1 MTSERQNV
9 KRSDHG
15 GASRNVKTVGPE
27 GRIEAIWIKR
37 MKRGPMDSV
46 QRATLHADHGLLGN
60 ANQGGKRQV
69 TILEREV
76 WKALMREVNGSLPP
90 SARRANLLISGLSL
104 SHSRTRILRVGR
116 YRIRIVGE
124 TRPCE
129 RMEEACP
136 GLHAAMSRPWAG
148 GAFGEIL
155 DDDEIVVGMPLR
167 WVEE

>member
-1 MTSERQNV
+1 MTLEFQNV

-15 GASRNVKTVGPE
+15 VAFRNVKSAGPE
-27 GRIEAIWIKR
+27 GQLEAIWIKR

-46 QRATLHADHGLLGN
+46 QQATLQAGHGLLGN
-60 ANQGGKRQV
+60 ANQGGKRQI

-76 WKALMREVNGSLPP
+76 WNVLMREVNGSLPP

-104 SHSRTRILRVGR
+104 SHSRKHILRVGR
-116 YRIRIVGE
+116 CRIRIVGE

-129 RMEEACP
+129 RMENACP
-136 GLHAAMSRPWAG
+136 GLQAAMSRPWAG

-155 DDDEIVVGMPLR
+155 DDGEIVIGAPLC